1 MDNDSDKNEYDRTR
15 RMIINEYSSRA
26 SEDSVKFEVWRLLR
40 VPHAGNMRP
49 PQETHQFLGGFQ
61 KIMLDL
67 AIIYR
72 MGYCE
77 LTVLSC
83 RALLEALAKAKLKT
97 QENIPKG
104 LYGLIENLPLT
115 ESDKKRAHIIRML
128 GDLVAH
134 WATDVKTRRSAD
146 ILEVVL
152 T

>member
-1 MDNDSDKNEYDRTR
+1 M
-15 RMIINEYSSRA
+15 
-26 SEDSVKFEVWRLLR
+26 
-40 VPHAGNMRP
+40 
-49 PQETHQFLGGFQ
+49 
-61 KIMLDL
+61 
-67 AIIYR
+67 
-72 MGYCE
+72 
-77 LTVLSC
+77 
-83 RALLEALAKAKLKT
+83 AKAKLKT

-152 T
+152 TSRLKSSVFSLLLNLNIPKEYVNVADERFLFTELIATEAYNNLIHTAAILFPG